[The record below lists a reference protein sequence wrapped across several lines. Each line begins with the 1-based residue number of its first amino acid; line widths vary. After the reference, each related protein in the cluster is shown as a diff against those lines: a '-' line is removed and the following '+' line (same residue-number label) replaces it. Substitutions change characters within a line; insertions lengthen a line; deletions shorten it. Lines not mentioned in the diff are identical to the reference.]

1 MLMVIDIGNS
11 NIVIGVY
18 KDENICFFNR
28 IATEKQIE
36 PPQYAII
43 ISELLKL
50 NRIDK
55 SLIKKVIVSSVVPRL
70 NGIISEAVKMLCDA
84 DTIQFGAHCC
94 PDLSIDI
101 DNPKEL
107 GCDLVASAYYVR
119 NKLPLPAIII
129 DAGTATKISAIDKDG
144 VFKGVAIAP
153 GMFIS
158 LDALVRRTS
167 LLMDIPVS
175 PPPAAI
181 GTNTQNS
188 IKSGILFGTAAM
200 LDGMVDRFLQELGD
214 AKTIIATGGAAPIVV
229 PLMRHNVIMSKTLI
243 LDGLAL
249 SAGRSE

>member
-18 KDENICFFNR
+18 NSGNICFFNR
-28 IATEKQIE
+28 IATEKQLE
-36 PPQYAII
+36 PPQYAIV
-43 ISELLKL
+43 ISELLRL
-50 NRIDK
+50 NDINSSDIEK
-55 SLIKKVIVSSVVPRL
+55 IIVSSVVPRL
-70 NGIISEAVKMLCDA
+70 NGIISEAVGMICDVEV
-84 DTIQFGAHCC
+84 IQFGAHCC
-94 PDLSIDI
+94 PELRIDI

-107 GCDLVASAYYVR
+107 GCDLVASAYYVK
-119 NKLPLPAIII
+119 NKFPLPAIII

-167 LLMDIPVS
+167 LLMDIPVT

-188 IKSGILFGTAAM
+188 IKSGILLGTAAM

-214 AKTIIATGGAAPIVV
+214 AKTIIATGGAASIVV
-229 PLMRHNVIMSKTLI
+229 PLMKHSVILSKTLI

-249 SAGRSE
+249 SGSTN